1 VTALFIT
8 ATGTDIGKTFVGVGL
23 IEELLRRGRKVAA
36 LKPVVSGFDDWSAPA
51 SDPARLLGA
60 LELPATAEEIA
71 RIAPWRFRAPLS
83 PDMAARREGKS
94 IDFDELLAFTEGAI
108 ATREEVLLI
117 EGIGGVMVPLDE
129 SRTVLDWM
137 GVLGLPVLLVG
148 GSYLGTIS
156 HTLSAF
162 ESLRMRGLETMAI
175 IISETDGSSVPLAD
189 TVKTIARFTDPVPV
203 LAVPRLTPPA
213 RHTVFRLIADL
224 L

>member
-36 LKPVVSGFDDWSAPA
+36 LKPVVSGYDDWSAPV
-51 SDPARLLGA
+51 SDPARLLVA
-60 LELPATAEEIA
+60 LELPVTAEEIA
-71 RIAPWRFRAPLS
+71 RISPWRFRAPLS
-83 PDMAARREGKS
+83 PDMAAKREGKS

-137 GVLGLPVLLVG
+137 AVLGLPVLLVG

-175 IISETDGSSVPLAD
+175 IISETDGSSVPLAE

-203 LAVPRLTPPA
+203 LAVPRLVPPA